1 MKDELKTSYYIESFL
16 NYISSLEKSFPFMQL
31 EMEKK
36 NDETQDILHEIELG
50 NTTYKERAK
59 IATRLKNVRKDRRKA
74 KDIVE
79 EKEPLLNWYSENKQA
94 VNKLREA
101 LGATRKQEKYHNN
114 RSYTKK
120 IKESN

>member
-1 MKDELKTSYYIESFL
+1 MVSYKDK
-16 NYISSLEKSFPFMQL
+16 
-31 EMEKK
+31 
-36 NDETQDILHEIELG
+36 ETQDVLHELELEDVLFD
-50 NTTYKERAK
+50 ERAK
-59 IATRLKNVRKDRRKA
+59 LATKLRKIRKDRRKA